1 MLADERVVAAYL
13 GTAAPCLR
21 SKNLAV
27 AYGNV
32 QVSVGRV
39 AAGRRGE
46 IVTLLG
52 ANGAGKTTLLRAISR
67 TVPVRAGSDHARRR
81 IGSNDA
87 PSARIVELGVA
98 HVPEG
103 RRLWPEMTVEDNLV
117 LGAYPRRARAAMRAT
132 LERVFT
138 MFPRVA
144 ERRRQIAGTLSGGE
158 QQMVAIGRGLMSA
171 PSVLMLDEPS
181 LGLAPIVVA
190 EMFET
195 VRRINAD
202 GTTVLLVEQN
212 VRQALEI
219 ADARLRRRNGTGVAS
234 SGTRDELLASDEIRR
249 AYLGL

>member
-1 MLADERVVAAYL
+1 MLEV
-13 GTAAPCLR
+13 
-21 SKNLAV
+21 NELAV
-27 AYGNV
+27 AYGDV
-32 QVSVGRV
+32 QVLWGVSLRV
-39 AAGRRGE
+39 ERGE

-67 TVPVRAGSDHARRR
+67 TVPVRSGTIALEGER
-81 IGSNDA
+81 IDRA
-87 PSARIVELGVA
+87 PSARIVDLGVA

-103 RRLWPEMTVEDNLV
+103 RRLWPDMSVEDNLL
-117 LGAYPRRARAAMRAT
+117 LGAYPRRARAGAGSA
-132 LERVFT
+132 LDYVYT

-158 QQMVAIGRGLMSA
+158 QQMVAIGRGLMSK
-171 PSVLMLDEPS
+171 PSILMLEEPS

-195 VRRINAD
+195 IGRINAE

-212 VRQALEI
+212 VRQALELATRGYVI
-219 ADARLRRRNGTGVAS
+219 ETGRVVS
-234 SGTRDELLASDEIRR
+234 SGTREELLASDEVQK